1 MKVAIFSGSFNPVH
15 RGHVAL
21 AEYVLRRQLAEEVWW
36 IRSPQNPWKAQAELM
51 DDALRTRLLA
61 RALEGR
67 PGMRLCDIEDRLP
80 RPSYT
85 IDTLHALSRE
95 YPEHEFALMIG
106 GDNWAA
112 FRKWRAWE
120 EILAEFRLLV
130 YPRPGY
136 ELRPEAT
143 PHVTFLADAPQY
155 DISATELRAALREGR
170 REVLRRWLP
179 DGVTELLLSETQNEP
194 TIPNEGNK

>member
-21 AEYVLRRQLAEEVWW
+21 ADYVLTQGLAEEVWW
-36 IRSPQNPWKAQAELM
+36 IRSPQNPWKAQEELM

-61 RALEGR
+61 RAIEGHS
-67 PGMRLCDIEDRLP
+67 GMRLCDIEDRLP

-85 IDTLHALSRE
+85 IDTLKALRRE
-95 YPEHEFALMIG
+95 YPAHEFALMIG

-120 EILAEFRLLV
+120 EILTDFHLLV

-136 ELRPEAT
+136 ELRPTET
-143 PHVTFLADAPQY
+143 PHVTLLTGAPQY
-155 DISATELRAALREGR
+155 PISATELRTALREGR
-170 REVLRRWLP
+170 RELLQKWLP
-179 DGVTELLLSETQNEP
+179 DGVAELLLSEMQILP
-194 TIPNEGNK
+194 HEGNK